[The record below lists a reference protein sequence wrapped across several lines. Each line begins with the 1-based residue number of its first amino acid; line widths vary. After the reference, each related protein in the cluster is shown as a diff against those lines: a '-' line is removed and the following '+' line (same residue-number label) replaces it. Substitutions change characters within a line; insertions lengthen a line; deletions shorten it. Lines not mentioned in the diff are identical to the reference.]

1 MKAVV
6 AVDSFKGSMTS
17 MQAGNAVKRGIL
29 SACPDAEVVVCP
41 VADGGEGTTDALI
54 EGLGGEKISLT
65 VTGPYGDFVSCYYGW
80 LSKQKTAVMEMA
92 SAAGITLVK
101 ERNPLRASTRGV
113 GEMIADALK
122 RGCRNFIIGI
132 GGSATNDGGIGMLK
146 ALGYSFLDEKGQD
159 VGEGAQALGKVMKI
173 GGDKRNP
180 LLEQAHFQIACDVTN
195 PLCGVNGATYI
206 FGPQKGVVEEQKQPL
221 DEAMH
226 HYAEVVEQHFHCDAM
241 NQAGLEIPKEYCKLG
256 RHSFEHGY
264 RGMKE
269 LLELE
274 DRPTGVILGN
284 YNTMLGGIMAL
295 NESGLSCPQ
304 DVSLIGVDN
313 LPMTQVLRPKLWL
326 IVQPMETMC
335 EKAVAMLLERVNGE
349 QNGMPVKISF
359 STSVR
364 EGDSIRDLG

>member
-1 MKAVV
+1 MAATIRDIKKRTGLSLATISKYLNGGNVLPENRILIEEAINELHYEV
-6 AVDSFKGSMTS
+6 NELARGLVTHKTKTIGVLVYDIQCLFVGSMLHYLGMELHKKGYGMLICDS
-17 MQAGNAVKRGIL
+17 CNDEKLQKENLQFLLSRKVDGIL
-29 SACPDAEVVVCP
+29 VFAVGMHGKFLHAAKKANVPVVLVDRSFQDEEYDCVEVDNRT
-41 VADGGEGTTDALI
+41 AIYRATNKLI
-54 EGLGGEKISLT
+54 ENHHKKIAVIASNIEY
-65 VTGPYGDFVSCYYGW
+65 TGR
-80 LSKQKTAVMEMA
+80 ER
-92 SAAGITLVK
+92 VK
-101 ERNPLRASTRGV
+101 
-113 GEMIADALK
+113 
-122 RGCRNFIIGI
+122 
-132 GGSATNDGGIGMLK
+132 
-146 ALGYSFLDEKGQD
+146 GYS
-159 VGEGAQALGKVMKI
+159 
-173 GGDKRNP
+173 
-180 LLEQAHFQIACDVTN
+180 
-195 PLCGVNGATYI
+195 
-206 FGPQKGVVEEQKQPL
+206 
-221 DEAMH
+221 
-226 HYAEVVEQHFHCDAM
+226 DAM

-256 RHSFEHGY
+256 GHSFEHGY

-274 DRPTGVILGN
+274 DRPTGVFLGN

-295 NESGLSCPQ
+295 NESGLSCPH